1 MAKDTARLRTPGDF
15 GLVLQQARL
24 AQGLSQEE
32 LARRL
37 GIPQSTVSQVES
49 GRTTI
54 FLRRLLDM
62 ARATGVEF
70 SAEWGDEDATGR

>member
-1 MAKDTARLRTPGDF
+1 MRRYIIEREIPGA
-15 GLVLQQARL
+15 GN
-24 AQGLSQEE
+24 LSQEE
-32 LARRL
+32 LAKRL

-70 SAEWGDEDATGR
+70 SAEWGDPDAAGS